1 MSYKLKSLAYL
12 SCFVV
17 SIFAYYNFGSENLD
31 TNNPNVI
38 DIKKMDVE
46 QDKEQLVLLMDVVA

>member
-17 SIFAYYNFGSENLD
+17 SILAYYNFDSENLD

-46 QDKEQLVLLMDVVA
+46 QDKEQLVLLMDVA